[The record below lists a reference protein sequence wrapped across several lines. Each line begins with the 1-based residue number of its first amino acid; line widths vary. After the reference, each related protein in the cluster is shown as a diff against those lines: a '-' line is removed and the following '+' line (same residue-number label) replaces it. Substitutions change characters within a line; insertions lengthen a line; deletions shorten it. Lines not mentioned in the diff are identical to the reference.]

1 MTPIKLSQLTS
12 PAVSPPHLSR
22 REASEAQYFSC
33 IENFSRLAGPLSVLD
48 ICVAEDPKLWSLWM
62 SCWSSQPVSQVSRLP
77 LLCPPTPGLVVAGLL
92 SIVEHP
98 GPASVVQDV
107 PRYFTISCSAQVSGR
122 LNINTCNGN
131 EVTNI
136 YLVKT
141 VGRPPRTDVHQGQ
154 CRTKTETDQHPG
166 DLSAPGLSD
175 QQEGWREIFD
185 WWYCLMCL
193 IRDQI
198 VLILETGVTPPL

>member
-1 MTPIKLSQLTS
+1 MV
-12 PAVSPPHLSR
+12 A
-22 REASEAQYFSC
+22 
-33 IENFSRLAGPLSVLD
+33 LD
-48 ICVAEDPKLWSLWM
+48 VML
-62 SCWSSQPVSQVSRLP
+62 VQVCRLP
-77 LLCPPTPGLVVAGLL
+77 LLCPPTPGQVVVVVGLL

-141 VGRPPRTDVHQGQ
+141 LLLSPTDGCGEMYSFGLDASYLHLQGIAWYVSLECDCIDTWDWSHPSALMTDTRP
-154 CRTKTETDQHPG
+154 
-166 DLSAPGLSD
+166 
-175 QQEGWREIFD
+175 
-185 WWYCLMCL
+185 
-193 IRDQI
+193 
-198 VLILETGVTPPL
+198 VTYNISSVPKHSQRYK